1 MVKFLKAGKVVILT
15 KGKFA
20 GRKAV
25 VVKTVEDPTKAR
37 PFPHAI
43 VVGINRSPRPV
54 TKSMTRRQV
63 LTRTRVQPFIK
74 VVNYNHIMPTRY
86 ALFPRSHSLSCPI
99 MLSRHYDP
107 IELAY

>member
-25 VVKTVEDPTKAR
+25 VVKTVEDASKAR
-37 PFPHAI
+37 PFSHAI
-43 VVGINRSPRPV
+43 VVGINRSPRPT
-54 TKSMTRRQV
+54 TKAMTRRQV
-63 LTRTRVQPFIK
+63 LSRTRVQPFIK

-86 ALFPRSHSLSCPI
+86 ATIPHTPFPSLNSPH
-99 MLSRHYDP
+99 LPYYYP
-107 IELAY
+107 